1 MMVSCVTTT
10 LMIVLVE
17 SATMEQLALTWSMDL
32 VAPVLVDIL
41 VDTVHKT
48 LMNVVVSH
56 VRMEEHV

>member
-1 MMVSCVTTT
+1 MHFICIMYSILMCVSR
-10 LMIVLVE
+10 
-17 SATMEQLALTWSMDL
+17 TWSMDL